1 MALITLDGMLFKARI
16 PCGSWKN
23 PDISTKDSEF
33 DALFKLY
40 QLSFRNGLGH
50 QLVWCAETITKND
63 GRMCGLVR
71 SCKWTSYSHFL
82 PANTRD
88 NRFGFRPVLI
98 PLSEDG
104 QTNAPSVFTGM
115 KDGKIVKMYSL
126 LMDGKP
132 VEISQGSIKRP
143 VEYEPGAELTFTDMY
158 FGAQYLIPFIIT
170 HGMAIP
176 TCNLVAGVS
185 YNDLRAFAYL
195 GAEY

>member
-88 NRFGFRPVLI
+88 SEIPRPKAERWSGYFTKGKFVVIRRVAALPLLTGFTERSI
-98 PLSEDG
+98 SSRGLSIMG
-104 QTNAPSVFTGM
+104 KQLRQGRCLVISVGM
-115 KDGKIVKMYSL
+115 S
-126 LMDGKP
+126 
-132 VEISQGSIKRP
+132 
-143 VEYEPGAELTFTDMY
+143 
-158 FGAQYLIPFIIT
+158 
-170 HGMAIP
+170 
-176 TCNLVAGVS
+176 
-185 YNDLRAFAYL
+185 
-195 GAEY
+195 

>member
-98 PLSEDG
+98 P
-104 QTNAPSVFTGM
+104 
-115 KDGKIVKMYSL
+115 
-126 LMDGKP
+126 
-132 VEISQGSIKRP
+132 ISQGSTKRP